1 MPAIQTHDLTKY
13 YGDVCGVEDLSFS
26 VEEGEVFGFLGPNGA
41 GKTTAIRTLM
51 GFQSPTEGTATVLDA
66 DITDTAALRRVR
78 ANVGYLPSEPGFDES
93 VTGRRL
99 LDYHGSLR
107 GDVRS
112 DELLELFDPPLDRRV
127 GEYSRGNVQML
138 AIVMAFMHDPDL
150 LIMDEPTS
158 GLDPLKQ
165 EELLEFIRAEQDRGK
180 TFFFSSHI
188 LSEVRKVCDRIGIIR
203 EGRLV
208 ELEDVASLI
217 DRSGKTVR
225 ANIGGSVTAA
235 EFEIEGA
242 HDVTVS
248 GGPGSAD
255 QASDTATGD
264 DAPEID
270 GGEETTSVS
279 FTYTGAYEPLLGH
292 LLEYE
297 LLDLA
302 IEEAPLEDVFMRFY
316 GDHDAEA
323 VVERVEN
330 GTDENGGDEDG
341 GPGEDGH
348 DEAQDAEA
356 ETADV

>member
-1 MPAIQTHDLTKY
+1 M
-13 YGDVCGVEDLSFS
+13 
-26 VEEGEVFGFLGPNGA
+26 
-41 GKTTAIRTLM
+41 
-51 GFQSPTEGTATVLDA
+51 SPTEGTAAVLDA
-66 DITDTAALRRVR
+66 DIRDGEALRAVR
-78 ANVGYLPSEPGFDES
+78 ADVGYLPSEPSFNENVS
-93 VTGRRL
+93 GRRL
-99 LDYHGSLR
+99 LEYHGALR

-112 DELLELFDPPLDRRV
+112 DEMLELFDPPLGRKVR
-127 GEYSRGNVQML
+127 EYSRGNKQML

-225 ANIGGSVTAA
+225 ANVGGSVTAA

-248 GGPGSAD
+248 GGPASSESPD
-255 QASDTATGD
+255 QASDAQ
-264 DAPEID
+264 EVD
-270 GGEETTSVS
+270 GGEEATSVS

-297 LLDLA
+297 ILDLA

-316 GDHDAEA
+316 GDHDAY
-323 VVERVEN
+323 
-330 GTDENGGDEDG
+330 DG
-341 GPGEDGH
+341 PPPEP
-348 DEAQDAEA
+348 
-356 ETADV
+356 